1 MRPSLL
7 LALLLLPGTAE
18 AYVGPGA
25 GIGALGAVLAVL
37 GTILL
42 AILGFFWYP
51 LKRLAARLRGGPSGG
66 ARGQGRP

>member
-25 GIGALGAVLAVL
+25 GIGALGAVLAVI
-37 GTILL
+37 GTVLL

-51 LKRLAARLRGGPSGG
+51 LKRLVARRRGGPLGG
-66 ARGQGRP
+66 TRRQGRP

>member
-25 GIGALGAVLAVL
+25 GLGAVGAVLAVL

-51 LKRLAARLRGGPSGG
+51 LKRLVARRRSLPLGRT
-66 ARGQGRP
+66 RDQGHT